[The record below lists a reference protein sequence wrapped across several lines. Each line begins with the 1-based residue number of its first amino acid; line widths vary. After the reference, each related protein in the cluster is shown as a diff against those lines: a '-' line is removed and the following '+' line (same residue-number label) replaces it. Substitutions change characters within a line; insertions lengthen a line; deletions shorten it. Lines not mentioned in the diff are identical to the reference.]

1 MLKIKP
7 FLLALCLSPLSLTA
21 FQTAVRA
28 QANFTTS
35 QGQAGVASG
44 VNISASGT
52 TVFSSPAN
60 NGNSNNTATQVLVS
74 PAQVTALGQA
84 TTAVL
89 QTLAADGSVA
99 SSTTLVLITS
109 NSTLAPVAIPAALG
123 TAQAAIAG
131 APTTGSTTRTIGT
144 GVSAVT
150 LTASAATGTTG
161 QTFSASRGG
170 TSLGSVVT
178 ATGTTGGSVTV
189 GGATV
194 AIPPIANATFA
205 RNASQAAIAVLLAG
219 GSATQAA
226 AAAQIAGTG
235 AGVGSSVRLVAA
247 LAGISTTLSTDPNAS
262 NPLVPNLNASRLK
275 SLDLAKELVLAQGRA
290 GSVTPA
296 KLAEAIIAYN
306 EVIDTSSPEVVVELS
321 KNKAFLQIGETLRK
335 LRSAFGD

>member
-1 MLKIKP
+1 LENIMLKIKP
-7 FLLALCLSPLSLTA
+7 FLLALCLSPLSLTV
-21 FQTAVRA
+21 FQAPVHA

-60 NGNSNNTATQVLVS
+60 NGNSNNASTQVLVS
-74 PAQVTALGQA
+74 PAQISALGQA

-109 NSTLAPVAIPAALG
+109 NSTLAPVAVPAALG
-123 TAQAAIAG
+123 NAQAAIAN
-131 APTTGSTTRTIGT
+131 APTTGTTTRTIG
-144 GVSAVT
+144 GVTV
-150 LTASAATGTTG
+150 TASAATSTTG

-178 ATGTTGGSVTV
+178 ATGTTSGSVTV
-189 GGATV
+189 GGVTV
-194 AIPPIANATFA
+194 AVPPIANATLA
-205 RNASQAAIAVLLAG
+205 TNASQAAIAVLLAG

-235 AGVGSSVRLVAA
+235 AGIGASVRLVAA

-275 SLDLAKELVLAQGRA
+275 SLDLAKELVLAQGKA

-321 KNKAFLQIGETLRK
+321 KNKSFLQIGETLRK